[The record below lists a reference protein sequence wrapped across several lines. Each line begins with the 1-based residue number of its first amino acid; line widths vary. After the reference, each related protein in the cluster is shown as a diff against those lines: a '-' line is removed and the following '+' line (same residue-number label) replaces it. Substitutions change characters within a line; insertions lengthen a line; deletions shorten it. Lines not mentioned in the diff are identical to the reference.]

1 MEPGVLLWGDELLL
15 MRLVTLLTDNARRYA
30 RTCVTLR
37 LERQGN
43 TVTLRVCDDGPGI
56 APELRERVF
65 DRFFQAESHR
75 GGEHGAQ
82 GWADP
87 GPGIA
92 RLHGGDVRVEDTQA
106 PGATLLLELP
116 AEETDGM
123 PAAKS
128 GHALRKSEK

>member
-1 MEPGVLLWGDELLL
+1 M
-15 MRLVTLLTDNARRYA
+15 A
-30 RTCVTLR
+30 
-37 LERQGN
+37 
-43 TVTLRVCDDGPGI
+43 
-56 APELRERVF
+56 RVF

-75 GGEHGAQ
+75 GGEHGGA
-82 GWADP
+82 GLGLTLAR
-87 GPGIA
+87 GIA

>member
-56 APELRERVF
+56 APELRERGCLTGSS
-65 DRFFQAESHR
+65 RRRATG
-75 GGEHGAQ
+75 GGEHGGAGLGLTLARGHRAAAWGAMCGWRIAQ
-82 GWADP
+82 P
-87 GPGIA
+87 
-92 RLHGGDVRVEDTQA
+92 
-106 PGATLLLELP
+106 LEQRCCWSFP
-116 AEETDGM
+116 RRIDIRIE
-123 PAAKS
+123 S
-128 GHALRKSEK
+128 SHALRKSEK